1 MYQPSRSEGGTL
13 KALRTAA
20 HQALLRIL
28 VRARDRADF
37 TQTELAHRL
46 GRSQSW
52 VSNIERGERRLEAIE
67 FAQLCRELNLQPGRV
82 LGRLPLPSRRSAKSG

>member
-28 VRARDRADF
+28 RRARGKAAF

-52 VSNIERGERRLEAIE
+52 VSNIERGERRLRRTARLR
-67 FAQLCRELNLQPGRV
+67 QDLQHGVCSEISVV
-82 LGRLPLPSRRSAKSG
+82 L

>member
-1 MYQPSRSEGGTL
+1 MCQPSRSEGGTL

-28 VRARDRADF
+28 VRARRAAF
-37 TQTELAHRL
+37 TQTELAHRM

-52 VSNIERGERRLEAIE
+52 VSNIERGERRLEVIE
-67 FAQLCRELNLQPGRV
+67 FAQLCRELRLQPGRV
-82 LGRLPLPSRRSAKSG
+82 LGRLPLPSPRSAKGG

>member
-1 MYQPSRSEGGTL
+1 M

-82 LGRLPLPSRRSAKSG
+82 LGQLPLPSRRGAKGD